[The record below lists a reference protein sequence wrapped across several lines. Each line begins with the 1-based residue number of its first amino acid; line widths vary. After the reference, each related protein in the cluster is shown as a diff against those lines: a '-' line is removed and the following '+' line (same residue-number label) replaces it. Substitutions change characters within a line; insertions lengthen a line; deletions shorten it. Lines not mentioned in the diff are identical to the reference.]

1 MNTPNNNIEL
11 HSYETF
17 FTSLAWIQGGIIT
30 WIYATGTSHKAARA
44 IIAACAHD
52 TQRGAAALATLLC
65 ASTLTNNPRDTK

>member
-30 WIYATGTSHKAARA
+30 WMYATGTSHKAALA
-44 IIAACAHD
+44 IIAACA
-52 TQRGAAALATLLC
+52 LATLMG
-65 ASTLTNNPRDTK
+65 ASTLTYQPKNNK

>member
-30 WIYATGTSHKAARA
+30 WMYATGTSHKAALA
-44 IIAACAHD
+44 ILAAC
-52 TQRGAAALATLLC
+52 ALATLLG
-65 ASTLTNNPRDTK
+65 ASTLTYQPKDHK

>member
-30 WIYATGTSHKAARA
+30 WMYATGTPHKA
-44 IIAACAHD
+44 
-52 TQRGAAALATLLC
+52 
-65 ASTLTNNPRDTK
+65 TLTYQPKNNK

>member
-1 MNTPNNNIEL
+1 MNTPNNIEL

-30 WIYATGTSHKAARA
+30 WMYATGTSHKA
-44 IIAACAHD
+44 
-52 TQRGAAALATLLC
+52 TLLG

>member
-30 WIYATGTSHKAARA
+30 WMYATGTSHKAALA
-44 IIAACAHD
+44 IIAACA
-52 TQRGAAALATLLC
+52 LATLLG
-65 ASTLTNNPRDTK
+65 ASTLTYHPKDNK